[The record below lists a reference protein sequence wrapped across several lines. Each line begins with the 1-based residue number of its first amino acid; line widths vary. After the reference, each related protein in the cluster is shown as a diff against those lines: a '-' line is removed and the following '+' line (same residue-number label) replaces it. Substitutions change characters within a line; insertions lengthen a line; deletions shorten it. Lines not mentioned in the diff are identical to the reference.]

1 MVKEIKTGDFVVP
14 GDFLAT
20 AEEFV
25 PGDGAY
31 EENGNVYSSCTGVV
45 LLDVRTKKVSVF
57 PKTPTPPV
65 LKRGDIVIGR
75 VEQVREQSANVWIG
89 VLRGREDRQLPLPDL
104 GSIHVSQVRREYV
117 KDLGNQFKPGDIVR
131 TQVINARRRP
141 IQLSTIDDGLGVIV
155 AACSKC
161 RSPLDKEDSKL
172 KCPNCGR
179 VEVRKIAG
187 DYRQGIL

>member
-1 MVKEIKTGDFVVP
+1 MAEEIKTGDFVVP

-31 EENGNVYSSCTGVV
+31 EEDGNVYSSCTGVV

-57 PKTPTPPV
+57 PRTPTPPV
-65 LKRGDIVIGR
+65 LKRGDIIIGR

-117 KDLGNQFKPGDIVR
+117 RDLSDQFKPGDIVR
-131 TQVINARRRP
+131 AQVVNAKRRP
-141 IQLSTIDDGLGVIV
+141 IQLSTVDDSLGVIM

-161 RSPLDKEDSKL
+161 RTPLDKENSKL
-172 KCPNCGR
+172 RCPNCGG
-179 VEVRKIAG
+179 VEVRKIAS